1 MKVSIEEVRK
11 MAEKVYHDLCEILA
25 KRGGRYPG
33 KDIPE
38 FYALVE
44 ELFTPKEA
52 AVYNAIPK
60 GFHPAEAVAR
70 EMGKEV
76 NEVRRILE
84 GMANKGLCTAGSMGG
99 ATFYSAPVFVPGI
112 FEFQFMR
119 GTKTERDKKL
129 ARLIRTYKATLDAG
143 QGAVKITYPINR
155 VIPVNQKIQTGNT
168 IRTYQQVA
176 SYIEKYQP
184 LAVSTCFCRHEA
196 KLIDEKDDC
205 GKPDEVCMQFGMG
218 AQFVIDRKMGRQ
230 ISKEEAM
237 EVLNK
242 AEEAGLVHATIN
254 RQEIDFLCNC
264 CGCHCIILKTA
275 LAQPKPG
282 LSLNSGF
289 KPRHDHD
296 LRTSC
301 GTCID
306 RCPTQA
312 LSMDNEDKPELNLD
326 RCIGCGACAT
336 GCAFD
341 AVTLVERA
349 SILAPPLDQKALRE
363 AIKASQV

>member
-1 MKVSIEEVRK
+1 
-11 MAEKVYHDLCEILA
+11 MAKKVYHGLCEVLA

-44 ELFTPKEA
+44 ELFTPEEA

-60 GFHPAEAVAR
+60 GFHPAEAIAKG
-70 EMGKEV
+70 MGKEV
-76 NEVRRILE
+76 DEIRPILE
-84 GMANKGLCTAGSMGG
+84 GMANKGLCTAGSMRG
-99 ATFYSAPVFVPGI
+99 ATLYSAPVFVVGI

-129 ARLIRTYKATLDAG
+129 ARLIHAYKAAVDAG

-155 VIPVNQKIQTGNT
+155 VIPVNQKIQVGNT

-184 LAVSTCFCRHEA
+184 LAVATCFCRHEA

-242 AEEAGLVHATIN
+242 AEEAGLVHATLN

-264 CGCHCIILKTA
+264 CGCHCMILKTA

-289 KPRHDHD
+289 KPRHDRD
-296 LRTSC
+296 LCTSC

-312 LSMDNEDKPELNLD
+312 LAMDSEDKPELNLD
-326 RCIGCGACAT
+326 RCIGCGVCTT

-341 AVTLVERA
+341 AISLVERA
-349 SILAPPLDQKALRE
+349 GILAPPMDQKALRE
-363 AIKASQV
+363 AIKASQVY

>member
-1 MKVSIEEVRK
+1 
-11 MAEKVYHDLCEILA
+11 MAEKVYHDLCEILV

-44 ELFTPKEA
+44 ELFTPEEA

-60 GFHPAEAVAR
+60 GFHPAETIAK

-76 NEVRRILE
+76 SEVRSILE
-84 GMANKGLCTAGSMGG
+84 GMTYKGLCTAGSMGG
-99 ATFYSAPVFVPGI
+99 ATFYSAPVFVVGI

-129 ARLIRTYKATLDAG
+129 ARLIHAYKAALDAG
-143 QGAVKITYPINR
+143 KGSVKITYPINR
-155 VIPVNQKIQTGNT
+155 VIPVNQKIEAGNT
-168 IRTYQQVA
+168 IHTYHQVA
-176 SYIEKYQP
+176 SYIEKNHP
-184 LAVSTCFCRHEA
+184 LAVATCFCRHEA

-254 RQEIDFLCNC
+254 RQDTDFLCNC
-264 CGCHCIILKTA
+264 CGCHCMILKTA

-289 KPRHDHD
+289 KPRHDRD
-296 LRTSC
+296 LCTSC

-312 LSMDNEDKPELNLD
+312 LAMNNEDKPELNLD
-326 RCIGCGACAT
+326 RCIGCGVCAT
-336 GCAFD
+336 GCASD
-341 AVTLVERA
+341 AISLVERA
-349 SILAPPLDQKALRE
+349 GILTPPLDQEALRE
-363 AIKASQV
+363 AIKASQVY

>member
-1 MKVSIEEVRK
+1 

-44 ELFTPKEA
+44 ELFTPEEA

-60 GFHPAEAVAR
+60 GFHPAEAIAKG
-70 EMGKEV
+70 MGKEV
-76 NEVRRILE
+76 DEIRPILE

-99 ATFYSAPVFVPGI
+99 ATLYNAPVFVVGI

-129 ARLIRTYKATLDAG
+129 ARLIHAYKAAVDAG

-155 VIPVNQKIQTGNT
+155 VIPVNQKIQVGNT
-168 IRTYQQVA
+168 IHTYQQVA

-282 LSLNSGF
+282 LILNSGF
-289 KPRHDHD
+289 KPRHDRD
-296 LRTSC
+296 LCTSC

-312 LSMDNEDKPELNLD
+312 LAMDNEDRPELNLD
-326 RCIGCGACAT
+326 RCIGCGVCAS

-341 AVTLVERA
+341 AITLVERA
-349 SILAPPLDQKALRE
+349 GILTPPLDQTALRE